1 MGFLGFCF
9 HSLLDAASNALISKV
24 ATCFESSNKTKCT
37 FGAQEKQRQFT
48 IFDKALL
55 PNSSAFSFF
64 FYGLAIIRRMSRKQL
79 LRLRGK
85 SKCPVLHFQTIS
97 SRKVLMAIKCD
108 AIKRRLQDLN

>member
-24 ATCFESSNKTKCT
+24 ATCFESSYKTKCT

-64 FYGLAIIRRMSRKQL
+64 FVRPCYNKKNEQKAIIKTARKKQVSSFTFSNNFIQ
-79 LRLRGK
+79 K
-85 SKCPVLHFQTIS
+85 ST
-97 SRKVLMAIKCD
+97 D
-108 AIKRRLQDLN
+108 GN